1 MSYVFLFLSDIFYYT
16 RYVAIVIAI
25 VSVIFLLIMSIT
37 YINIENDEVANK
49 VSVGFFIKISFM
61 ICCISS
67 LIVALLPQRQTLLN
81 YAISLSNNELKNLLL
96 EQQRY
101 ERELQ
106 KIEMLQELEYKK
118 YTTLQCEN
126 RSKQ

>member
-1 MSYVFLFLSDIFYYT
+1 MSYVFLFLIDIFYYT

-25 VSVIFLLIMSIT
+25 VSGIFLLIMIIA

-67 LIVALLPQRQTLLN
+67 LIVVIMPQRQTLFN
-81 YAISLSNNELKNLLL
+81 YAILLSNNELKNLLL

-126 RSKQ
+126 